1 MAHVLPSQMPPRI
14 FSAEEVIPVTKTILR
29 ERCTVRNTVSQTV
42 TLSTACFENVI
53 KPLIDVDNRTQ
64 GELGVIAM
72 LRYASPEQAAREASE
87 EAVRLIGRSESEFT
101 SREDLYLIIK
111 AVKDKAEKLDFEA
124 AKYLDSTFKDFT
136 RCGHGILD
144 RDQIKYYLD
153 KRNEI
158 DSLRRKFTQNVRD
171 EDGGLW
177 FSLEELDGVSEQDL
191 SRFIEVKEPNKEGM
205 RFVRFRRAEVDAV
218 MRYARNPAT
227 RKKMYVADASKL
239 TQNIDL
245 FKEVLVQRDGNARL
259 LGYASHA
266 AFRLEKRVAKS
277 PDWVDNFLDG
287 LEEVLI
293 PQGKREMQALLE
305 RKRIYLIGNTDYPQE
320 YHTSMPPWDYRY
332 YNRLALENLHVEHEK
347 ISEYFPMRNTVSAM
361 LELFTSYLQ
370 LRFVPLP
377 PELMV
382 GSKWHE
388 DVEAWSV
395 WDEREE
401 SKGAFVGYLY
411 ADLLWRPN
419 KYQGSQNVN
428 LQCVRR
434 PCLFRKGIQR
444 QS

>member
-1 MAHVLPSQMPPRI
+1 MPPRI
-14 FSAEEVIPVTKTILR
+14 FSAEEVIPVTKTILK

-124 AKYLDSTFKDFT
+124 AKYLDSTIKDFT

-191 SRFIEVKEPNKEGM
+191 SRFLGVKEPNKEGM
-205 RFVRFRRAEVDAV
+205 RFVRFRRAEVDAI

-320 YHTSMPPWDYRY
+320 YHTSLPPWDYRY

-428 LQCVRR
+428 LQCVR